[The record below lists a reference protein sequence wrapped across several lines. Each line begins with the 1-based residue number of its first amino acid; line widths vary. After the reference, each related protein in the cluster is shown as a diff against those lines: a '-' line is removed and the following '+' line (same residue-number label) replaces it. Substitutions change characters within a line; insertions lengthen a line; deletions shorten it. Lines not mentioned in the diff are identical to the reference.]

1 VSAAIFIQ
9 NIWIKEVLMKVL
21 SLLGSA
27 RKKGNTATVLGWV
40 EEELQAIGHEVERI
54 HLSSKQINGC
64 LGCGK
69 CKEVPDQPG
78 CVQKDDGLSVIARMV
93 ESDAVIYASPLYY
106 WGFTAHMKALIDRS
120 YCLYRGACGTPKHT
134 SFVEGQRQALV
145 VTAADAFEN
154 NAELVITSFQRALV
168 YSKAKSAGELMVC
181 NSTTPEEL
189 GEEIR
194 EQAGRFARQ
203 IINET
208 NAPYAL
214 MIPGGAPKMI
224 PAD

>member
-1 VSAAIFIQ
+1 
-9 NIWIKEVLMKVL
+9 MKVL

-40 EEELQAIGHEVERI
+40 EAELQAIGHEIERI
-54 HLSSKQINGC
+54 HLPSKQINGC

-69 CKEVPDQPG
+69 CKEIPDRPG
-78 CVQKDDGLSVIARMV
+78 CVQKDDGLSVIEQMV

-120 YCLYRGACGTPKHT
+120 YCLYRGTCGTPGHN

-154 NAELVITSFQRALV
+154 NTELVITSFQRALV

-189 GEEIR
+189 DEEIR
-194 EQAGRFARQ
+194 EQAGKFARQ
-203 IINET
+203 IFNET

-224 PAD
+224 PAH

>member
-1 VSAAIFIQ
+1 
-9 NIWIKEVLMKVL
+9 MKIL

-27 RKKGNTATVLGWV
+27 RKKGNTATVLSWV
-40 EEELQAIGHEVERI
+40 EAELQTIGHEIDRI
-54 HLSSKQINGC
+54 HLPSKQINGC

-69 CKEVPDQPG
+69 CKEIPDQPG
-78 CVQKDDGLSVIARMV
+78 CVQKDDGLSVIGQMV

-120 YCLYRGACGTPKHT
+120 YCLYRGACGTATHT
-134 SFVEGQRQALV
+134 SFVEGQRQALL

-154 NAELVITSFQRALV
+154 NTELVITSFLRALV
-168 YSKAKSAGELMVC
+168 YSKAKPAGELMVC

-194 EQAGRFARQ
+194 EQAGKFARQ
-203 IINET
+203 IFNES

-214 MIPGGAPKMI
+214 MIPGGAQ
-224 PAD
+224 